1 MSYSQW
7 CTLALLPARWR
18 PKLLVTV
25 SMHAPKVALADEG
38 GSTTLVADL
47 GHFTLTTDS
56 QQADSLTEDERAVYD
71 CFQLR
76 WALQAGQ
83 QAQQV
88 QQRLVHAG

>member
-1 MSYSQW
+1 MARY
-7 CTLALLPARWR
+7 CCPCLRWR

-47 GHFTLTTDS
+47 GHFTLTTDN

-76 WALQAGQ
+76 WGPHTLVAG
-83 QAQQV
+83 A
-88 QQRLVHAG
+88 AGPASTYQC

>member
-1 MSYSQW
+1 
-7 CTLALLPARWR
+7 
-18 PKLLVTV
+18 
-25 SMHAPKVALADEG
+25 MHAPKVALADEG

-76 WALQAGQ
+76 WAQQAGQ
-83 QAQQV
+83 QVQQV
-88 QQRLVHAG
+88 QQRWVNAGLTAPVAGASCLVCRCNVV